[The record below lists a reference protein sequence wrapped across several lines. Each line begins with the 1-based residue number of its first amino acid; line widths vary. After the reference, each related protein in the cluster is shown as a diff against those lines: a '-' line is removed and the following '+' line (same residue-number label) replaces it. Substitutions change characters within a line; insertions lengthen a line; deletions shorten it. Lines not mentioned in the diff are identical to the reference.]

1 MRGIIAYGQ
10 WRAAVVVFLVWVY
23 VQAAILIYGVEFTST
38 YETEKW
44 GYT

>member
-10 WRAAVVVFLVWVY
+10 WRADVVVFLVWVY